1 MPTDAAFCAMCG
13 GSMASPV
20 LGDTLVGEGRGS
32 GAASSSWELAPEKLQ
47 AALGA
52 SYELGRLLGRGG
64 YAEVFAIRD
73 TRLKRELAVKVLRP
87 DLILTEALVA
97 RFRREAEAV
106 AALEHPS
113 IVPVYDVGERDGIC
127 WLVMPLVR
135 GETLKSRLAREQ
147 RLAVPE
153 ARRILVEAANA
164 LQAAH
169 AAGVVHRDIK
179 PENLMLESK
188 TGRVLLMDFGIAKA
202 MDTAGDDRITGTGVV
217 IGTPQYMSPEQ
228 AMGSQSPDP
237 RSDQYS
243 LAVVGYQMASG
254 TVPFEGENVREVIAR
269 QMLEEPI
276 PLSRWVPDIPP
287 AMSRALHQAL
297 NKDPKKRFASIDAFS
312 RSLQGEVV
320 APAEGGRVAPR
331 ASKFNIP
338 HRKRQW
344 LAAVIWILTIGGVA
358 WAGNRLEFLGAPPA
372 PVAGP
377 DSLRATPVVV
387 EPEPEPARPRRP
399 APSAPS
405 PGPAGIAVAAR
416 PDTTVDRPVAAPSTC
431 RSAFDSADWT
441 TAFPLCRAAADSS
454 IPARRMVGIMYA
466 EGKGVAEDQRQASAF
481 LRDAAEEADLQAVWL
496 MAQRY
501 EAGLGT
507 DANPD
512 RAAGFYLLAA
522 TLGKREAWPIVAE
535 RYAAGNGFKRN
546 DEAAFVWWRRAADSL
561 GHLPSMTRVA
571 EAYSRGRGVK
581 KDELLA
587 QSWYFRAAEKGEPEA
602 EYQVGMMHIRGK
614 GVAKNP
620 FTARGWLE
628 KAAARGHEAARLE
641 LAKLAPTS

>member
-1 MPTDAAFCAMCG
+1 MCG

-20 LGDTLVGEGRGS
+20 LGETVVGEGRGS
-32 GAASSSWELAPEKLQ
+32 RGASSSWELAPEKLQ
-47 AALGA
+47 AALGS

-64 YAEVFAIRD
+64 YAEVFAVRD
-73 TRLKRELAVKVLRP
+73 TRLKRELAIKVLRP

-106 AALEHPS
+106 AALEHPN
-113 IVPVYDVGERDGIC
+113 IVPIYDVGEGDGIC

-147 RLAVPE
+147 RIAVPE
-153 ARRILVEAANA
+153 SRRILAEAANA

-169 AAGVVHRDIK
+169 SAGVVHRDIK

-202 MDTAGDDRITGTGVV
+202 MDTSGNDRITGTGVV

-254 TVPFEGENVREVIAR
+254 TVPFEGDNVREVIAR

-287 AMSRALHQAL
+287 AMSRAIHQAL

-312 RSLQGEVV
+312 RSMQGEIV

-344 LAAVIWILTIGGVA
+344 AAAVVWILTIGGVA
-358 WAGNRLEFLGAPPA
+358 WAGNRLEFLGGSPAAPATPDSSGGSPPSVRPSPDPA
-372 PVAGP
+372 PARQPPSGGPSRPVPSRHPVTPAAGITSRDTTAPLPVA
-377 DSLRATPVVV
+377 
-387 EPEPEPARPRRP
+387 P
-399 APSAPS
+399 APTCKSAY
-405 PGPAGIAVAAR
+405 AA
-416 PDTTVDRPVAAPSTC
+416 AE
-431 RSAFDSADWT
+431 WG
-441 TAFPLCRAAADSS
+441 TAFSLCKAAADTS
-454 IPARRMVGIMYA
+454 ISARRMLGIMYA
-466 EGKGVAEDQRQASAF
+466 EGKGVAEDQRQASAY
-481 LRDAAEEADLQAVWL
+481 LRDAAEEADLPAVWL

-501 EAGLGT
+501 DAGLGT
-507 DANPD
+507 DPNAE
-512 RAAGFYLLAA
+512 RASGFYLLAA
-522 TLGKREAWPIVAE
+522 TLGKTEAWPIVAE
-535 RYAAGNGFKRN
+535 RYAAGNGFKKN
-546 DEAAFVWWRRAADSL
+546 DEAAFEWWRRAADTL
-561 GHLPSMTRVA
+561 GDLRSMTRVA

-587 QSWYFRAAEKGEPEA
+587 QSWYFRAAEQGDPEA

-641 LAKLAPTS
+641 LAKLTPPS

>member
-1 MPTDAAFCAMCG
+1 
-13 GSMASPV
+13 MASPV
-20 LGDTLVGEGRGS
+20 IGETVGGETRGPA
-32 GAASSSWELAPEKLQ
+32 GVSSSWELAPEKLQ
-47 AALGA
+47 AALGK

-64 YAEVFAIRD
+64 YAEVFAVRD

-106 AALEHPS
+106 AVLEHPN
-113 IVPVYDVGERDGIC
+113 IVPIYDVGEGDGIC

-153 ARRILVEAANA
+153 ARRILAEAANA

-169 AAGVVHRDIK
+169 SAGVVHRDIK

-202 MDTAGDDRITGTGVV
+202 MDTSGDDRITGTGVV

-228 AMGSQSPDP
+228 AMGSQTPDP

-287 AMSRALHQAL
+287 AMSRAIHQAL
-297 NKDPKKRFASIDAFS
+297 NKDPKKRFTSIDAFS
-312 RSLQGEVV
+312 RSLQGEIVG
-320 APAEGGRVAPR
+320 PAEGGRVPPR

-344 LAAVIWILTIGGVA
+344 AAAVVWILTIGGVA
-358 WAGNRLEFLGAPPA
+358 WAGNRLEFIGGSAPPSTKPDSVPSGPSAIAPPPPA
-372 PVAGP
+372 PRV
-377 DSLRATPVVV
+377 
-387 EPEPEPARPRRP
+387 RRP
-399 APSAPS
+399 SS
-405 PGPAGIAVAAR
+405 PGPAQPAPPKRSGTPAATIATRDTVVGQPPAPAR
-416 PDTTVDRPVAAPSTC
+416 TC
-431 RSAFDSADWT
+431 ASAY
-441 TAFPLCRAAADSS
+441 AAADWGTAFSLCKASADTS
-454 IPARRMVGIMYA
+454 IPARRMLGIMYA
-466 EGKGVAEDQRQASAF
+466 EGKGVAEDQRQASAY

-501 EAGLGT
+501 DAGVGT
-507 DANPD
+507 EPNPE
-512 RAAGFYLLAA
+512 RASGFYLLAA
-522 TLGKREAWPIVAE
+522 RLDKKEAWPIVAE
-535 RYAAGNGFKRN
+535 RYAAGNGFRKN
-546 DEAAFVWWRRAADSL
+546 DEEAFVWWRKAADSL
-561 GHLPSMTRVA
+561 RHLPSMTRVA

-587 QSWYFRAAEKGEPEA
+587 QSWYFRAAEQGDPEA
-602 EYQVGMMHIRGK
+602 QYQVGMMHIKGK

-628 KAAARGHEAARLE
+628 KAASRGHEAARLE
-641 LAKLAPTS
+641 LAKLTPPS